1 MPKIRNDWPITVA
14 IHAGLCATAAAADL
28 AELEQ
33 VAVQAAVRRV
43 APSVVQIRTIG
54 GLDQVGRVILGT
66 GPTTGLIVSQDGF
79 IISSAFNFA
88 QRPSSILVT
97 LPGGS
102 RLAAQ
107 LVATDYSR
115 MLVLLKIKS
124 DEGLSTLDA
133 APEDEIA
140 VGQRAIALGRAFGRV
155 IDGADPNVSVGI
167 VSAVGRMLGKVI
179 QTDAKI
185 SPNNYGG
192 PLVDI
197 YGRGLGVLVPL
208 SPQDDS
214 ELAGVEW
221 YDAGIG
227 FAVPLSHINR
237 VLSRLQAGED
247 LHRGIMGITLTK
259 GDPYATAAKISA
271 VRTKSPAYE
280 AGLKADDVI
289 VDLDGFPIA
298 TKMRLRLAL
307 GPRYAGEVVR
317 VVVRRGEE
325 KISQDV
331 ELVDHLDPFEHAMLG
346 VLPIR
351 NATDASTGKGS
362 KQKGVQVR
370 YVYPGSGADVAGI
383 KPGDVILALN
393 GQEIH
398 SAADAR
404 EVLSTIGPGSELAVT
419 LQREDKLVEV
429 VATTGPLPTDVPSSL
444 PPARAPHD
452 ESETEE
458 GPKTEVGISDLQ
470 LPEFKNKATVYL
482 PAGYHAAIPHGVVM
496 VLHTAGEKDVRGF
509 VRPWQEHCDRHD
521 LILVAPQ
528 ATDAA
533 AWQATDVEYL
543 SRVLMTVVDKY
554 TVDRSRI
561 VVHGHQAGGAMAY
574 RLALHNREA
583 VRGVAVV
590 DAPLP
595 RLRRVPANN
604 PTERIAFYSARATE
618 SRFAQRID
626 RGVKQLREARF
637 PVTTRDLGDEVR
649 YLNTDELSEL
659 ARWIDTL
666 DRI

>member
-1 MPKIRNDWPITVA
+1 MSKRRNHWLIYAA
-14 IHAGLCATAAAADL
+14 IHTVLCVTAAAADL

-33 VAVQAAVRRV
+33 AAVRAAVRRA
-43 APSVVQIRTIG
+43 APAVVQIRTMG
-54 GLDQVGRVILGT
+54 GLDQVGRVMIGT

-79 IISSAFNFA
+79 IVSSAFNFA

-97 LPGGS
+97 LPNGT
-102 RLAAQ
+102 RVAAQ
-107 LVATDYSR
+107 LIATDHSR
-115 MLVLLKIKS
+115 MLVLLKIET
-124 DEGLSTLDA
+124 DERLSTLDA
-133 APEDEIA
+133 VPEDKIV
-140 VGQRAIALGRAFGRV
+140 VGQRAIALGRAF
-155 IDGADPNVSVGI
+155 DGTDPNVSVGI

-208 SPQDDS
+208 SPQEGSDV
-214 ELAGVEW
+214 AGVEW

-227 FAVPLSHINR
+227 FAVPLSHIDR
-237 VLSRLQAGED
+237 VLPRLQAGED
-247 LHRGIMGITLTK
+247 LHRGMMGITLTK
-259 GDPYATAAKISA
+259 GDPYTTAAKISA

-280 AGLKADDVI
+280 AGLEADDVI

-298 TKMRLRLAL
+298 TKMQLRLAL

-317 VVVRRGEE
+317 VAVRRGEE
-325 KISQDV
+325 EIARDV
-331 ELVDHLDPFEHAMLG
+331 ELVGQLEPFQHAMLG
-346 VLPIR
+346 VLPTR
-351 NATDASTGKGS
+351 TATDETEH
-362 KQKGVQVR
+362 KGVAVR
-370 YVYPGSGADVAGI
+370 YVYPGSGADAAGI
-383 KPGDVILALN
+383 QPGDVILTLE

-419 LQREDKLVEV
+419 LQRKDELVEAV
-429 VATTGPLPTDVPSSL
+429 VTTGPLPTDVPSTL
-444 PPARAPHD
+444 PPARTSHD
-452 ESETEE
+452 ESEASETKA
-458 GPKTEVGISDLQ
+458 GLSDLQ

-482 PAGYHAAIPHGVVM
+482 PASYHAAVPHGVVM
-496 VLHTAGEKDVRGF
+496 VLHAAGQKDVKGF

-521 LILVAPQ
+521 LILVAPR
-528 ATDAA
+528 ATDAAAA

-543 SRVLMTVVDKY
+543 SKVLAAVMGKY
-554 TVDRSRI
+554 SVDRSRI

-574 RLALHNREA
+574 RLALSNRET

-595 RLRRVPANN
+595 RLRRAPANN
-604 PTERIAFYSARATE
+604 PTERVAFYSARATK
-618 SRFAQRID
+618 SRFARRID
-626 RGVKQLREARF
+626 RGVKQLRDARF

-649 YLNTDELSEL
+649 YLNADELSEL
-659 ARWIDTL
+659 VRWIDTL